1 MSRIAALITIA
12 AVAAPASA
20 KPLTAQQVLAR
31 HRAATSI
38 GPDPCKAASGDEIV
52 VCGQRESPYALP
64 LYDPTDG
71 DAESRAGG
79 SRTRLEGELAAASS
93 PCASGA
99 STCRSP
105 AAVNLFA
112 VIPVVVKGIEA
123 LLGDD

>member
-1 MSRIAALITIA
+1 MSRIAAWIVIA

-64 LYDPTDG
+64 LYDPSDGDDASQYGGNRVRQMAAIKESDSACAKQGAFCYPPPLFNGGSVLRVLIKGVKALTDG
-71 DAESRAGG
+71 E
-79 SRTRLEGELAAASS
+79 
-93 PCASGA
+93 
-99 STCRSP
+99 
-105 AAVNLFA
+105 
-112 VIPVVVKGIEA
+112 
-123 LLGDD
+123 